1 MSQVGRRRPRERKVG
16 SARLGSAR
24 LGSARLGSARLGSAR
39 LLIILFAASSLS
51 SAFKIIALPLHVR
64 RRDCRRAGSEPRKRC
79 RVGSSKA
86 AVPSGQD
93 EGAKNA
99 RAEDPRSGSGH
110 LRPNGRWFE
119 RYGVK
124 PNADRMGTLPVAQR
138 SGHVLDRLA
147 RSESVE
153 GATRRARAQHSA
165 KVGISHFRCIRPI
178 TSVSFKNTSTSS
190 FSANIKENYVGT
202 CPTYAAYGSIGLTET
217 DRSLPRVEDRSDRGR
232 ENAAR
237 CRTAAGE
244 GSSRPIPRREAG
256 PRPSPGVPGR
266 AGGRIRIGDGVRAR
280 ATDRCFEFAAGRSP
294 AWAGQP
300 GIERR
305 GSGRKGGRR
314 DDPAPSV
321 QQYDLIDPRLPPDTK

>member
-1 MSQVGRRRPRERKVG
+1 M
-16 SARLGSAR
+16 
-24 LGSARLGSARLGSAR
+24 
-39 LLIILFAASSLS
+39 
-51 SAFKIIALPLHVR
+51 
-64 RRDCRRAGSEPRKRC
+64 
-79 RVGSSKA
+79 
-86 AVPSGQD
+86 PSGQD

-99 RAEDPRSGSGH
+99 RAEDPRSSSGH

-178 TSVSFKNTSTSS
+178 TPVSFKNTSTSS
-190 FSANIKENYVGT
+190 FSSNIQENYVGA
-202 CPTYAAYGSIGLTET
+202 CPTYAAYGSIRLTET

-244 GSSRPIPRREAG
+244 GSSRPTPRREAG
-256 PRPSPGVPGR
+256 PRPSPGVTGESRRRDPNRGRRPGAGYGPMLRIRRGALAGMGR
-266 AGGRIRIGDGVRAR
+266 AAGHRATRIGPQRGQAR
-280 ATDRCFEFAAGRSP
+280 RPRPLSSAIRSHRSP
-294 AWAGQP
+294 AAAGYKMS
-300 GIERR
+300 I
-305 GSGRKGGRR
+305 
-314 DDPAPSV
+314 
-321 QQYDLIDPRLPPDTK
+321 PPTT